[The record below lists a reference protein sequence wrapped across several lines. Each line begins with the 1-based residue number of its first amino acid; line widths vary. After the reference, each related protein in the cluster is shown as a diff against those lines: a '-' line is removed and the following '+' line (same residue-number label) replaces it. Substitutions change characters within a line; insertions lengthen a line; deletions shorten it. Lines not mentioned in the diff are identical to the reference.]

1 MRVQITKGVALIL
14 LVLLIAPAF
23 LISQPINAKS
33 SIPTASCPSF
43 DRSNF
48 PKSTQITNPYSPMK
62 QGAVFVYSGIVEGQ
76 PEGIVVTVTNAT
88 RIVDGVSTVVL
99 NDTVKVNG
107 QTTETTRDY
116 YAQDTSGN
124 VWYFG
129 EDVLIIKN
137 GQVVGH
143 NGSWL
148 AGVNG
153 AQPGYIMEASPKV
166 GDFYCNEN
174 APGVAQDQAQVLSV
188 SSSVCTPYV
197 CTDKQVLLINDT
209 SPIIPGSVE
218 HVWYV
223 AGVGKVL
230 TKDVV
235 GGQDE
240 VQLDAVLAID
250 SGSQVAVSSTSTQAA
265 TGREASVLI
274 MYQASTVI
282 LGILLV
288 ISAAVSLSRRGRERV

>member
-1 MRVQITKGVALIL
+1 
-14 LVLLIAPAF
+14 
-23 LISQPINAKS
+23 
-33 SIPTASCPSF
+33 
-43 DRSNF
+43 
-48 PKSTQITNPYSPMK
+48 MK
-62 QGAVFVYSGIVEGQ
+62 QGTVFVYSGIVEGQ
-76 PEGIVVTVTNAT
+76 PEGIVLTVTNAT
-88 RIVDGVSTVVL
+88 RIVDGVSTVVV

-107 QTTETTRDY
+107 QTAETTLDY
-116 YAQDTSGN
+116 YAQDRYGN

-129 EDVLIIKN
+129 EDVLLIEN

-153 AQPGYIMEASPKV
+153 AQPGYIMEANPKV
-166 GDFYCNEN
+166 GDSYCNEN
-174 APGVAQDQAQVLSV
+174 APGVAQDQAQVLSL

-197 CTDKQVLLINDT
+197 CTDRQGLMINDT

-218 HVWYV
+218 RVWYV
-223 AGVGKVL
+223 AGVGKVV
-230 TKDVV
+230 TKDVA

-240 VQLDAVLAID
+240 VHLDAVLRLD
-250 SGSQVAVSSTSTQAA
+250 SASQVAVSSTSTQAA
-265 TGREASVLI
+265 TGREASVLA

-288 ISAAVSLSRRGRERV
+288 ISTALSLTKRRREGD